1 MAFKRILNW
10 RKKKKGGS
18 EGRGSPSGADTPAPE
33 ASTWS
38 LSPTPV
44 PSIGVSALVFQP
56 SLSLPESPHV
66 MHQAKGALVTAKDSW
81 VNLTALLNLLK
92 RTTSFSPLTA
102 AIDDLS
108 WFVRAH
114 DEIGTTQR
122 EYQEL
127 CSQLEAVFQNLHTH
141 FSAGTPPE
149 MTIIMWNL
157 CESIRA
163 DVRQV
168 YHTQDRS
175 VISRYIQAAQD
186 VDKVTACYRRMQV
199 HLQRVALNASLHIWT
214 SVDRQTTEAQLHH
227 LSPSMPARYNSV
239 EARVVQRRECTPNT
253 RQQVLIDLKLWIDQL
268 DGEKV
273 CWINGMAGTGKTT
286 IINTLCSTLDK
297 TNGLGASFFCT
308 RLIPE
313 CRDIKLILPTIA
325 YQLARFSDPFRGALL
340 QVLKGDPDVHTKVL
354 QVQFTRMILEP
365 LRQVESSLPP
375 SIVVVIDALDE
386 CEDDDGVGQ
395 VLEVIFASASELPI
409 KFLVS
414 SRPEYHIREKINKS
428 ALKKQ
433 LILHELDENIVK
445 ADIETYLRTELAA
458 MSVPF
463 SSSQLA
469 VLVDRAGVLFIY
481 AATAIRYIKGRNAV
495 RRLETILQVRASGQ
509 GHSNQT
515 REIDRLYELA
525 LISALNDQGLEPIE
539 REQIELVL
547 HTVVCAQQPLT
558 VHALAGLLGLSV
570 SEVAA
575 ALEPLWSVL
584 HISESKTDQRVSTL
598 HASFP
603 DFMLDSGRSKQFAC
617 NAHVHNGKLAELCF
631 RRIRQNPSQFNICSL
646 QSSYLLDEDI
656 PGIKDKV
663 RESVPLD
670 LLYVCKYWA
679 AHLSLGG
686 MSDELAKS
694 LHDFLSTR
702 LLLWME
708 VLNLAKQIYK
718 GIGSIQ
724 KAINWLKAGEQ
735 LESIMPLARDARRFV
750 TLFATSPVS
759 RSTPHLYVSMLS
771 SWPNH
776 QRITSHYSRQ
786 AVGLVRI
793 KGLQTAER
801 QIGLLS
807 LVPAGSS
814 VFRIAYSP
822 NGDFFAAG
830 TTDGRVLIW
839 DATSCRMT
847 IEPIKVDTNSIPA
860 IAISPDGTRICSS
873 SHNRALSVWDPQNGQ
888 RLAGPLSGHADF
900 ILSVDYSPDGQW
912 LASGS
917 LDGTVFIWS
926 TETWERAHEL
936 VIGRIGHGNELS
948 AVAFSPDGS
957 FIATSFESAIHLWD
971 PFNNRRIGQPLEG
984 HTSSIPTLAFLK
996 GGKHLAS
1003 GSCDH
1008 SIRIW
1013 NIGDRQ
1019 IAFGL
1024 PQEHTLYILS
1034 LAVSPD
1040 GKLLASAS
1048 DDHTMRIWDTT
1059 TWQTRAVLQ
1068 HTGHAKSVTFSPD
1081 GSQLVSS
1088 SIDGNIRVWDVDDIL
1103 NGQQTH
1109 SQSQGHSNAV
1119 LSVAFSPC
1127 GAYFVSGSHDMTVC
1141 IWDSQSRQLLHSPL
1155 KGHNEPVLSVGV
1167 SADSSHIFS
1176 VSMDRMIY
1184 VWHSHSGKLEYK
1196 IGPIETDGDYEIHYQ
1211 LAWPAAYIFHRRLM
1225 VCGSKSGRIYVW
1237 EESKLLY
1244 SRTGHNSPIFSIAF
1258 SPDGQSFVSGSEDGE
1273 VMIWDTASGNRLF
1286 DPCKG
1291 HSEAVLSIAFSPDGT
1306 RFASGSFDCT
1316 IHVWSMNTGSQVGD
1330 ALQGHTRPVCSVAFS
1345 PRGDQLVSGSDDKT
1359 LRLWN
1364 IASGKTTAIFR
1375 GHTDQVISVA
1385 FSPDGT
1391 QVVSGS
1397 NDKTIRLWKSLP
1409 TAGDLTS
1416 DGVRSED
1423 PLKDLTNVKESKITP
1438 EWEMDH
1444 DGWVHDCQGRLLVWV
1459 PPDLRSILLAPRNA
1473 ALLSGQGHI
1482 ELDFSD
1488 ARIGDMWETCYQ
1500 PYPSSSSD

>member
-18 EGRGSPSGADTPAPE
+18 EGRGSPSGADMPAAE

-44 PSIGVSALVFQP
+44 PSMGLSALVFQP

-66 MHQAKGALVTAKDSW
+66 THQAKGALVTAKDSW

-114 DEIGTTQR
+114 EEIGNTQR

-127 CSQLEAVFQNLHTH
+127 CSQLEAVFQDLHAH

-149 MTIIMWNL
+149 MTMIMWNL

-168 YHTQDRS
+168 YDTQDRS
-175 VISRYIQAAQD
+175 VISRYVQAAQG
-186 VDKVTACYRRMQV
+186 VDKVTACYRRIQV

-253 RQQVLIDLKLWIDQL
+253 RQQVLIDLKLWIDQP

-509 GHSNQT
+509 GPSNQT
-515 REIDRLYELA
+515 REIDCLYELA
-525 LISALNDQGLEPIE
+525 LISALNDQGLEFEE
-539 REQIELVL
+539 REQMELVL
-547 HTVVCAQQPLT
+547 HSVVCARQPLT
-558 VHALAGLLGLSV
+558 VDALAGLLNISTG
-570 SEVAA
+570 EVAV

-584 HISESKTDQRVSTL
+584 HISESKADQRVSTL

-603 DFMLDSGRSKQFAC
+603 DFMLDRKRSKQFAC
-617 NAHVHNGKLAELCF
+617 NAQIHNSTLAELCF
-631 RRIRQNPSQFNICSL
+631 KRIRQNPSQFNICGL
-646 QSSYLLDEDI
+646 QSSYIFDKDI
-656 PGIKDKV
+656 PDIRDRV
-663 RESVPLD
+663 RGSVPLD
-670 LLYVCKYWA
+670 LLYACKYWA
-679 AHLSLGG
+679 VHLSLGG
-686 MSDELAKS
+686 ISDELAKS

-708 VLNLAKQIYK
+708 ILNLAKHIHF
-718 GIGSIQ
+718 GTGLIR
-724 KAINWLKAGEQ
+724 KAIKWLQTGRRF
-735 LESIMPLARDARRFV
+735 ESAMPLARDARRFV

-759 RSTPHLYVSMLS
+759 HSTPHIYVSMLS
-771 SWPNH
+771 SWPKH
-776 QRITSHYSRQ
+776 QPISCHYSRQ

-807 LVPAGSS
+807 VVPAGSS
-814 VFRIAYSP
+814 TIDVGYSSD
-822 NGDFFAAG
+822 GRFFATG
-830 TTDGRVLIW
+830 TIDGRVLIW
-839 DATSCRMT
+839 DATSCRM
-847 IEPIKVDTNSIPA
+847 IINPIKAHTKPILA
-860 IAISPDGTRICSS
+860 ISISPDGTRICSGS
-873 SHNRALSVWDPQNGQ
+873 EDRTLCVWDPQNGQ
-888 RLAGPLSGHADF
+888 RLAGPLRGHTGIIWSLA
-900 ILSVDYSPDGQW
+900 YSPDGRW

-917 LDGTVFIWS
+917 SDGTVCIWS
-926 TETWERAHEL
+926 TKTWDRTQEL
-936 VIGRIGHGNELS
+936 VIGSIGREEEFC
-948 AVAFSPDGS
+948 AVAFSPGGS
-957 FIATSFESAIHLWD
+957 CIAASFKTTIHLWD
-971 PFNNRRIGQPLEG
+971 PFNNQRIGQPLEG
-984 HTSSIPTLAFLK
+984 HTNYIRTLVFLPD
-996 GGKHLAS
+996 GKHLAS
-1003 GSCDH
+1003 GSFDYT
-1008 SIRIW
+1008 IRIW
-1013 NIGDRQ
+1013 NISTGHV
-1019 IAFGL
+1019 AFGPL
-1024 PQEHTLYILS
+1024 QEHTLYVAS
-1034 LAVSPD
+1034 LTVSPD
-1040 GKLLASAS
+1040 GKLLVSAAF
-1048 DDHTMRIWDTT
+1048 DNTMRIWDTA

-1068 HTGHAKSVTFSPD
+1068 NTGLVEGVTFSPD
-1081 GSQLVSS
+1081 GSQLVFSS
-1088 SIDGNIRVWDVDDIL
+1088 VDGNMRVWDVEDIL
-1103 NGQQTH
+1103 DGQQVLG
-1109 SQSQGHSNAV
+1109 QSDGHTNWV
-1119 LSVAFSPC
+1119 QSVAFSPC
-1127 GAYFVSGSHDMTVC
+1127 GTYFVSGSYDMTVC
-1141 IWDSQSRQLLHSPL
+1141 MWDSQTGQLLHPPL
-1155 KGHNEPVLSVGV
+1155 TGPKHGVFSVGV
-1167 SADSSHIFS
+1167 SADSSHVFS
-1176 VSMDRMIY
+1176 VSLDRVTQ
-1184 VWHSHSGKLEYK
+1184 VWDKRGGELDYTIS
-1196 IGPIETDGDYEIHYQ
+1196 PFETDGSYDVPYQ
-1211 LAWPAAYIFHRRLM
+1211 LSWITAYNFHRRRTI
-1225 VCGSKSGRIYVW
+1225 CGSISGRIYMW
-1237 EESKLLY
+1237 EDSKLSY
-1244 SRTGHNSPIFSIAF
+1244 SRTGHNSPTCSIGF
-1258 SPDGQSFVSGSEDGE
+1258 SPDGQLFASGFEDGE
-1273 VMIWDTASGNRLF
+1273 VMIWDAASGNRLF
-1286 DPCKG
+1286 DSCKG
-1291 HSEAVLSIAFSPDGT
+1291 HSESVDSIAFSPDGT
-1306 RFASGSFDCT
+1306 QFASGSWDCT
-1316 IHVWSMNTGSQVGD
+1316 IKVYNINTGSQVDD
-1330 ALQGHTRPVCSVAFS
+1330 AFQGHTGPICSLAFS
-1345 PRGDQLVSGSDDKT
+1345 PRSDQLASGSRDMT
-1359 LRLWN
+1359 VRVWH
-1364 IASGKTTAIFR
+1364 IASGQTTAIFR
-1375 GHTDQVISVA
+1375 GHAHLVTSVA
-1385 FSPDGT
+1385 FSPDAT
-1391 QVVSGS
+1391 QLVSASG
-1397 NDKTIRLWKSLP
+1397 DKAIRLWNALP
-1409 TAGDLTS
+1409 TTDDLFK
-1416 DGVRSED
+1416 DGVRLED
-1423 PLKDLTNVKESKITP
+1423 FSKELADPIKPNTTP
-1438 EWEMDH
+1438 DWEIDH
-1444 DGWVHDCQGRLLVWV
+1444 DGWVRDRQGRLLLWV
-1459 PPDLRSILLAPRNA
+1459 PPDLRSILLVPHNSI
-1473 ALLSGQGHI
+1473 LLSSQGLI
-1482 ELDFSD
+1482 ELEFSD
-1488 ARIGDMWETCYQ
+1488 AMIGDMWETCYE
-1500 PYPSSSSD
+1500 PYASG